1 MKNSLDCKKLLSYGK
16 ELSIF
21 AGILLVLLFVFS
33 CNNMINI
40 RGGVI

>member
-1 MKNSLDCKKLLSYGK
+1 MQKSLRKLLVLGK

-21 AGILLVLLFVFS
+21 TGILLVLLFVFS

-40 RGGVI
+40 RGGG

>member
-1 MKNSLDCKKLLSYGK
+1 MQKLLRKLLVFGK

-21 AGILLVLLFVFS
+21 TGILLMLLFVFS

-40 RGGVI
+40 RGGGVI